1 MHPLPVYFP
10 VFYPGIEVA
19 AGDTIEAVCSAR
31 LSEDQLNPDYHIRGY
46 LLKQS
51 GERLEFEY
59 DSFLYKTPSKSN
71 LFYDRLFAQEVVLN
85 EQPTPVELCDKSLS
99 AYLKERLPAYM
110 LPGGLENKWQ
120 IY

>member
-1 MHPLPVYFP
+1 M
-10 VFYPGIEVA
+10 A